1 MIQAET
7 YLDVADNT
15 GAKQVQCIKVMGQHS
30 RRGRFTRGVAGVGD
44 IIVAAVKKALP
55 SGEVKKGEVV
65 RCVVVR
71 TRNATRRSDGSYVR
85 FDSNAAVII
94 DLKGEPRGTRIFGAV
109 ARELREKNFMKIVSL
124 ASEVV

>member
-15 GAKQVQCIKVMGQHS
+15 GAKKVQCIRVLGRHS
-30 RRGRFTRGVAGVGD
+30 RRGGFTRGTAGVGD
-44 IIVAAVKKALP
+44 VIICSVKRALP
-55 SGEVKKGEVV
+55 NGEVKKGEVV

-71 TRNATRRSDGSYVR
+71 TKAATRRNDGSYVR

-94 DLKGEPRGTRIFGAV
+94 DPKNDPRGTRIFGAV